1 MPQPRINLPHFRP
14 VTAGL
19 AVTNAKLCIQWSQTR
34 AACSLYS
41 ARDVLC
47 CVFDSC
53 GIAGKTSP
61 LVIGKGA
68 EIVHPAPDD
77 GWLDLGPTAEA
88 TAKCFLH
95 LSFPP
100 SLSLEYIFP
109 SFSLLYFF
117 VSSLTPKLVVR
128 SLLTTS
134 FEFSH
139 LSLLVLGFCL
149 CFSQ

>member
-41 ARDVLC
+41 ARDALC
-47 CVFDSC
+47 WVFDSC

-68 EIVHPAPDD
+68 EILHPAPSD
-77 GWLDLGPTAEA
+77 GCLDLGPTAGAMER
-88 TAKCFLH
+88 CSLPSS
-95 LSFPP
+95 LPP
-100 SLSLEYIFP
+100 SLSLSPLNIYFP
-109 SFSLLYFF
+109 PSLFYFSI
-117 VSSLTPKLVVR
+117 SSLVPKLLLR
-128 SLLTTS
+128 SVLT
-134 FEFSH
+134 
-139 LSLLVLGFCL
+139 V
-149 CFSQ
+149 

>member
-1 MPQPRINLPHFRP
+1 MPQPRIHLPHFRP

-41 ARDVLC
+41 ACDALC
-47 CVFDSC
+47 WVFDSC

-77 GWLDLGPTAEA
+77 GWLDLGPAA
-88 TAKCFLH
+88 GARQSASSIPPFL
-95 LSFPP
+95 PP
-100 SLSLEYIFP
+100 SALNIYFCPSL
-109 SFSLLYFF
+109 FSTLKNLIPH
-117 VSSLTPKLVVR
+117 S
-128 SLLTTS
+128 
-134 FEFSH
+134 
-139 LSLLVLGFCL
+139 
-149 CFSQ
+149 